1 MDCPICDSTHTELLN
16 EFKQS
21 VTSDSKMIPEKV
33 VTTICCDCGNVFNS
47 HGARNKTF
55 NFYNNSYDLHGSSFK
70 AETQIY
76 ENNQSSSL
84 SDWRLQ
90 HLLSLNILPSFGKI
104 LDIGCGKGNF
114 LQEFHSAFSNW
125 ELYGIESSKLSLNIA
140 KQNLPNCNF
149 YEGIYDSEVFNK
161 KFDFIV
167 AFNVLEH
174 IEHPK
179 HFLENIHQDLNID
192 GYVCF
197 DVPNFKINPA
207 DLFVYDHLS
216 HFTSDTLQNLLHNV
230 GFKIIKLVED
240 KNKVPLFV
248 ICKKTNKKSS
258 LTNFTPIMKKLVSDL
273 VNYNDDLFSTYE
285 TVNKNFNK
293 IAVVGLGIPIWVA
306 IQNGVIESSKITYF
320 YDENNTIV
328 GTKFSNILVKSLDAI
343 SEEQSLPLI
352 FSASPCYIENLRKK
366 INLFSNTQFFPKSYS
381 YYLRYF

>member
-174 IEHPK
+174 IENPK

>member
-1 MDCPICDSTHTELLN
+1 MDCPICNSTYN
-16 EFKQS
+16 ESLKEFEQS
-21 VTSDSKMIPEKV
+21 ITSDSKMIPEKV

-47 HGARNKTF
+47 HGARTKTF
-55 NFYNNSYDLHGSSFK
+55 NFYQNSYDLHGSSFQ

-90 HLLSLNILPSFGKI
+90 HLLSMNILPSFGKI

-114 LQEFHSAFSNW
+114 LQEFYSVFSNW

-140 KQNLPNCNF
+140 KQNLPNFNF
-149 YEGIYDSEVFNK
+149 YEGIYDNEIFNE
-161 KFDFIV
+161 KFNFIV

-174 IEHPK
+174 IENPK
-179 HFLENIHQDLNID
+179 EFLENIYLDLDID
-192 GYVCF
+192 GYACF

-216 HFTSDTLQNLLHNV
+216 HFTSDTLQNLLQNV

-248 ICKKTNKKSS
+248 ICKKSDIKSS
-258 LTNFTPIMKKLVSDL
+258 LTNFFPMMKKLVTDL
-273 VNYNDDLFSTYE
+273 INYNNDLFSTYE
-285 TVNKNFNK
+285 TVNKNFDN
-293 IAVVGLGIPIWVA
+293 IGVVGLGIPIWFA
-306 IQNGVIESSKITYF
+306 IQNDVIESSKIAYF

-328 GTKFSNILVKSLDAI
+328 GTKPSNILVKSLNSI
-343 SEEQSLPLI
+343 SENKSLPLI
-352 FSASPCYIENLRKK
+352 FSASPCYLENLTNK
-366 INLFSNTQFFPKSYS
+366 IKSFTNTQFFPKSYS
-381 YYLRYF
+381 